1 MVVLFVPEHP
11 TFNKTI
17 QSSSETVDKEVA
29 DILPSPDEKD
39 KLDVPDFEDE
49 DTLLQPHPE
58 FWLFMKISEESVDVY
73 LHRRS
78 GEYFEYSLLHVR
90 RQQYV
95 ASRHLPTQK

>member
-1 MVVLFVPEHP
+1 MWLFFFVAEHP
-11 TFNKTI
+11 SFNKTI

-29 DILPSPDEKD
+29 DILPSTDDKD

-78 GEYFEYSLLHVR
+78 VEFTCSKLTAKH
-90 RQQYV
+90 
-95 ASRHLPTQK
+95 

>member
-1 MVVLFVPEHP
+1 MWLFFFVAEHP
-11 TFNKTI
+11 SFNKTI

-29 DILPSPDEKD
+29 DILPSPDDKD

-78 GEYFEYSLLHVR
+78 VEFTCSKLTAKH
-90 RQQYV
+90 
-95 ASRHLPTQK
+95 

>member
-1 MVVLFVPEHP
+1 MWLFFFVAEHP
-11 TFNKTI
+11 SFNKTI
-17 QSSSETVDKEVA
+17 QSSSETVDQEVA
-29 DILPSPDEKD
+29 DILPSPDDKD

-78 GEYFEYSLLHVR
+78 VEFTCSKLTAKH
-90 RQQYV
+90 
-95 ASRHLPTQK
+95 

>member
-1 MVVLFVPEHP
+1 MWLFFFVAEHP
-11 TFNKTI
+11 SFNKTI

-29 DILPSPDEKD
+29 GILPSPDDKD

-78 GEYFEYSLLHVR
+78 VEFTCSKLTAKH
-90 RQQYV
+90 
-95 ASRHLPTQK
+95 

>member
-1 MVVLFVPEHP
+1 MWLFVFVAEHP
-11 TFNKTI
+11 SFNKTV

-29 DILPSPDEKD
+29 DILPSPDDKD

-78 GEYFEYSLLHVR
+78 VEFTCSKL
-90 RQQYV
+90 
-95 ASRHLPTQK
+95 TT

>member
-1 MVVLFVPEHP
+1 MWLFFFVAEHLS
-11 TFNKTI
+11 FNKTI

-29 DILPSPDEKD
+29 DILPSPDDKD

-78 GEYFEYSLLHVR
+78 VEFTCSKLTAKH
-90 RQQYV
+90 
-95 ASRHLPTQK
+95 